1 MRKLFTF
8 VLMSL
13 ISLMSTVIYAQEQY
27 GFLAVV
33 GSTNLTDTEA
43 WTFSDKNVM
52 SQVSD
57 FEWSITYANL
67 PKGHYEFLVVDGQ
80 FYSSEEIYINNWYR
94 NVSSDC
100 SDEGWYYFTN
110 EWGDNNVIFDLKET
124 SDVTIKL
131 RYESEICLTST
142 KGFAKS
148 VETSINGVKYVL
160 REATGSATVIGLVEE
175 EHPLDLVIPE
185 TVTYDGS
192 TFTVTEI
199 GDRAFAYSTLNSI
212 TLPATITAVGAQINI
227 GSSCKVITFLSE
239 TVPAFF
245 MEYEG
250 NENASLFRR
259 EYYDSDLGEYVNYP
273 TIKVPCGAIA
283 EYGYYMVWESGL
295 PLPLFEKDAYMLS
308 VYSNEQ
314 YRGSVEITQRNT
326 CENNTAVIE
335 ASTSEGSDYRF
346 YSWSDGNT
354 DNPRTVT
361 LTSDS
366 TFTAVFKEIVKITV
380 KSADETQGTV
390 AGNIEVFDEDS
401 VTITATPAE
410 GYEFYYWTYGS
421 YGDKVQKNP
430 YTFEAYRDE
439 TYIAYF
445 CKAKVMIDGL
455 NYYLDDEKKTAR
467 VANGDYKG
475 EIIIPATV
483 TYNGVTYTV
492 NEIREDAFKG
502 NKNITVVKIAE
513 TFNHMSC
520 NGWYEDGNY
529 QIEETH
535 HIPYGCFEGCDN
547 LTSVTATS
555 TAFSIAFDFEYM
567 SSTKQIKKIKLLNDL
582 YSDGA
587 YYYNNYIPFRFV
599 GLEYFDLSDLG
610 ITEIQMENS
619 GYGYY
624 QEIIVMSFKEVHNL
638 KILILPKTLTNI
650 PAELCREAWSLQSI
664 TIPKGVTEIGD
675 ATFYNCHALSSVKFE
690 GAPERIGKYAFY
702 NAHALTSI
710 SIPNGVEEVGA
721 AAFYGCTYLTD
732 IEIPASVKVMGD
744 NSFALC
750 SKVKSIKSAALVP
763 PTIEDKTFY
772 EVDLNTPLYVY
783 ESAYEAYKADRY
795 WGRFNNIIKVDNMPT
810 DVENTDASSVVVY
823 TQGGMLYVEGADAD
837 YSVFDASGRLVYTGR
852 DAQLQLPRGVYVIVV
867 GGEVEKVVL

>member
-13 ISLMSTVIYAQEQY
+13 ISLMSTVVYAQDEHA
-27 GFLAVV
+27 FFAVI
-33 GSTNLTDTEA
+33 GSANLTGTEEA
-43 WTFSDKNVM
+43 WVYSDKNEM
-52 SQVSD
+52 TQVSD
-57 FEWSITYANL
+57 LEWSITYTNL
-67 PKGHYEFLVVDGQ
+67 PKGHYEFLVIEGQ
-80 FYSSEEIYINNWYR
+80 FYSSEEIYLDGWYR
-94 NVSSDC
+94 YVSSDC
-100 SDEGWYYFTN
+100 SDEGWYYNIN
-110 EWGDNNVIFDLKET
+110 EWGDNNIIFDLKES

-148 VETSINGVKYVL
+148 IDASIGGVKYKL
-160 REATGSATVIGLVEE
+160 NEATGRATVIGLVKE

-185 TVTYDGS
+185 TVTYNGS

-199 GDRAFAYSTLNSI
+199 GHRAFEYSTLNSI
-212 TLPATITAVGAQINI
+212 TLPATIAAVGAQINEE
-227 GSSCKVITFLSE
+227 SSCKVITFLSE
-239 TVPAFF
+239 IVPTFF

-250 NENASLFRR
+250 NENASLFRD
-259 EYYDSDLGEYVNYP
+259 EYYDSDLDEYVNYP
-273 TIKVPCGAIA
+273 TIKVPCGATA
-283 EYGYYMVWESGL
+283 KYEPYMIWVTGR
-295 PLPLFEKDAYMLS
+295 PLPLLEKDAYMLS
-308 VYSNEQ
+308 VYSNER
-314 YRGSVEITQRNT
+314 YSGSVEITQRNT

-354 DNPRTVT
+354 ANPRTVT

-366 TFTAVFKEIVKITV
+366 TFTAIFKEIVKITV
-380 KSADETQGTV
+380 KSSDETQGTV
-390 AGNIEVFDEDS
+390 VGNIEVFDEDS
-401 VTITATPAE
+401 VTITAIPAE
-410 GYEFYYWTYGS
+410 GYEFDYWTYGS
-421 YGDKVQKNP
+421 YGDKVQENP
-430 YTFEAYRDE
+430 YTFKAYRDE

-455 NYYLDDEKKTAR
+455 NYYLDDEKKTTR

-502 NKNITVVKIAE
+502 NKNITAITIPE
-513 TFNHMSC
+513 TFNTNSFNEDETHYIPEGFIDGCTNLTTIAGTSSAIGSVIDEGY
-520 NGWYEDGNY
+520 NHTIKQAIVFNDFGEDGEPWWWWANIVLY
-529 QIEETH
+529 FAALESLDLSAVEVELIDYLH
-535 HIPYGCFEGCDN
+535 NSYDNIMAFEG
-547 LTSVTATS
+547 A
-555 TAFSIAFDFEYM
+555 
-567 SSTKQIKKIKLLNDL
+567 
-582 YSDGA
+582 
-587 YYYNNYIPFRFV
+587 
-599 GLEYFDLSDLG
+599 
-610 ITEIQMENS
+610 
-619 GYGYY
+619 
-624 QEIIVMSFKEVHNL
+624 HNL
-638 KILILPKTLTNI
+638 KTLIFPKTLTNI
-650 PAELCREAWSLQSI
+650 PAELCREAWSLESI

-675 ATFYNCHALSSVKFE
+675 AAFYNCHALSSVKFE
-690 GAPERIGKYAFY
+690 GTPKRIGKYAFY

-750 SKVKSIKSAALVP
+750 SKVKSIKSEALVP

-810 DVENTDASSVVVY
+810 DVENTDASSVVIY
-823 TQGGMLYVEGADAD
+823 TQGGMLYVDGVETD
-837 YSVFDASGRLVYTGR
+837 YNVFDSTGKLIYIGS
-852 DAQLQLPRGVYVIVV
+852 DAQLQLPRGVYMIAI
-867 GGEVEKVVL
+867 GGEVQKVVI

>member
-13 ISLMSTVIYAQEQY
+13 ISLMSTVIYAQDAH

-33 GSTNLTDTEA
+33 GSTNLTGTEEA
-43 WTFSDKNVM
+43 WQYAEKNEM

-57 FEWSITYANL
+57 PEWSITYANL
-67 PKGHYEFLVVDGQ
+67 PKGHYEFLVVKG
-80 FYSSEEIYINNWYR
+80 EIDSYYGEININNWYR

-110 EWGDNNVIFDLKET
+110 EWGDNNVIFELKET

-160 REATGSATVIGLVEE
+160 REGAGSATVIGLVEE

-199 GDRAFAYSTLNSI
+199 GNRAFAYSTLNSI

-250 NENASLFRR
+250 NENASLFRH

-283 EYGYYMVWESGL
+283 EYGYYMVWELGQS
-295 PLPLFEKDAYMLS
+295 LPLFEKDAYMLS

-354 DNPRTVT
+354 DNPRIVT

-366 TFTAVFKEIVKITV
+366 TFIAIFKEIVKITV

-410 GYEFYYWTYGS
+410 GYEFDYWTYGS
-421 YGDKVQKNP
+421 DGYKIQENP

-502 NKNITVVKIAE
+502 NKNITAITIPE
-513 TFNHMSC
+513 TFNTNSFNEDETHYIPEGFIDGCTNLTTIAGTSSAIGSVIYEGY
-520 NGWYEDGNY
+520 NHTIKQAIVFNDFGEDGEPWWWANIVLY
-529 QIEETH
+529 FAALESLDLSAVEVELIDYLHNSYDNTMA
-535 HIPYGCFEGCDN
+535 FEG
-547 LTSVTATS
+547 A
-555 TAFSIAFDFEYM
+555 
-567 SSTKQIKKIKLLNDL
+567 
-582 YSDGA
+582 
-587 YYYNNYIPFRFV
+587 
-599 GLEYFDLSDLG
+599 
-610 ITEIQMENS
+610 
-619 GYGYY
+619 
-624 QEIIVMSFKEVHNL
+624 HNL
-638 KILILPKTLTNI
+638 KTLILPKTLTNI

-675 ATFYNCHALSSVKFE
+675 AAFYNCHALSSVNFE
-690 GAPERIGKYAFY
+690 GTPKRIGKYAFY

-810 DVENTDASSVVVY
+810 DVENTDASSVVIY
-823 TQGGMLYVEGADAD
+823 TQGGLLYVEGVETD
-837 YSVFDASGRLVYTGR
+837 YNVFDSTGNLIYTGR
-852 DAQLQLPRGVYVIVV
+852 DAQLSLPRGVYMITV
-867 GGEVEKVVL
+867 GGEVQKVVI

>member
-13 ISLMSTVIYAQEQY
+13 ISLMSTVIYAQDAH

-33 GSTNLTDTEA
+33 GSTNLTGTEEA
-43 WTFSDKNVM
+43 WQYAEKNEM

-57 FEWSITYANL
+57 PEWSITYANL
-67 PKGHYEFLVVDGQ
+67 PKGHYEFLVVKG
-80 FYSSEEIYINNWYR
+80 EIDSYYGEININNWYR

-110 EWGDNNVIFDLKET
+110 EWGDNNVIFELKET

-160 REATGSATVIGLVEE
+160 REGAGSATVIGLVEE

-410 GYEFYYWTYGS
+410 GYEFDYWTYGS

-502 NKNITVVKIAE
+502 NKNITAITIPE
-513 TFNHMSC
+513 TFNTNSFNEDETHYIPEGFIDGCTNLTTIAGTSSAIGSVIDEDY
-520 NGWYEDGNY
+520 NHTIKQAIVFNDFGEDGEPWWWANIVLY
-529 QIEETH
+529 FAALESLDLSAVEVELIDYLH
-535 HIPYGCFEGCDN
+535 NFYDNIMAFEG
-547 LTSVTATS
+547 A
-555 TAFSIAFDFEYM
+555 
-567 SSTKQIKKIKLLNDL
+567 
-582 YSDGA
+582 
-587 YYYNNYIPFRFV
+587 
-599 GLEYFDLSDLG
+599 
-610 ITEIQMENS
+610 
-619 GYGYY
+619 
-624 QEIIVMSFKEVHNL
+624 HNL
-638 KILILPKTLTNI
+638 KTLILPKTLTNI
-650 PAELCREAWSLQSI
+650 PAELCREAWSLESI

-675 ATFYNCHALSSVKFE
+675 AAFYNCHALSSVKFE
-690 GAPERIGKYAFY
+690 GTPERIGKYAFY

-810 DVENTDASSVVVY
+810 DVENTDALSVVVY

>member
-13 ISLMSTVIYAQEQY
+13 ISLMSTVIYAQDAH

-33 GSTNLTDTEA
+33 GSTNLTGTEEA
-43 WTFSDKNVM
+43 WQYAEKNEM

-57 FEWSITYANL
+57 PEWSITYANL
-67 PKGHYEFLVVDGQ
+67 PKGHYEFLVVKG
-80 FYSSEEIYINNWYR
+80 EIDYYYGEININNWYR

-110 EWGDNNVIFDLKET
+110 EWGDNNVIFELKET

-148 VETSINGVKYVL
+148 VETSINGVKYGL
-160 REATGSATVIGLVEE
+160 REGAGSATVIGLVEE
-175 EHPLDLVIPE
+175 EHSLELVIPE

-192 TFTVTEI
+192 SFTVTEI
-199 GDRAFAYSTLNSI
+199 GDRAFENSTLNSI
-212 TLPATITAVGAQINI
+212 TLPVTITTVGERINY

-239 TVPAFF
+239 TVPTFYKDYYEDHYSSLAIRD
-245 MEYEG
+245 EYDYNTG
-250 NENASLFRR
+250 RYF
-259 EYYDSDLGEYVNYP
+259 YYP
-273 TIKVPCGAIA
+273 TIKVPCGMIDD
-283 EYGYYMVWESGL
+283 YGPYMPYDYNET
-295 PLPLFEKDAYMLS
+295 LPLFEKDAYMLS

-314 YRGSVEITQRNT
+314 YRGSVEITQRNA

-335 ASTSEGSDYRF
+335 ASTSEGSEYKF

-354 DNPRTVT
+354 DNPRIVT

-366 TFTAVFKEIVKITV
+366 TFIAIFKEIVKITV

-410 GYEFYYWTYGS
+410 GYEFDYWTYGS
-421 YGDKVQKNP
+421 DGYKIQENP
-430 YTFEAYRDE
+430 YTFRAYSDR

-445 CKAKVMIDGL
+445 CKAKVMINGL

-467 VANGDYKG
+467 VATGDYKG

-492 NEIREDAFKG
+492 NEIRENAFKG
-502 NKNITVVKIAE
+502 NKNITAITVPE
-513 TFNHMSC
+513 TFNTNSFNEDETHYIPEGFIDGCTNLTTIAGTSSAIGSVIDEGY
-520 NGWYEDGNY
+520 NHTIKQAIVFNEFGEDGEPWWWANIVLY
-529 QIEETH
+529 FAALESLDLSAVEVELIDYLHNSYDNTMA
-535 HIPYGCFEGCDN
+535 FEG
-547 LTSVTATS
+547 A
-555 TAFSIAFDFEYM
+555 
-567 SSTKQIKKIKLLNDL
+567 
-582 YSDGA
+582 
-587 YYYNNYIPFRFV
+587 
-599 GLEYFDLSDLG
+599 
-610 ITEIQMENS
+610 
-619 GYGYY
+619 
-624 QEIIVMSFKEVHNL
+624 HNL
-638 KILILPKTLTNI
+638 KTLILPKTLTNI

-675 ATFYNCHALSSVKFE
+675 AAFYNCHALSSVKFE

-810 DVENTDASSVVVY
+810 DVENTDALSVVVY
-823 TQGGMLYVEGADAD
+823 TQGGLLYVEGVETD
-837 YSVFDASGRLVYTGR
+837 YNVFDSTGKLIYTGR
-852 DAQLQLPRGVYVIVV
+852 DAQLSLPRGVYMITV
-867 GGEVEKVVL
+867 GGEVEKVVI